1 MQLPPSADGG
11 PSARRLLKLLCLLW
25 LIGASL
31 RFTVLAVPPVIPL
44 IHDDLHMTETQVGLL
59 IGLPLVTWALAAVP
73 GSLLIARFGATR
85 TLTVG
90 LVVTALAAAGRGA
103 ATDVWLLYLATI
115 VMGFGIAIM
124 QPAVPTLVREW
135 LPHRI
140 GLATA
145 VSTNGILV
153 GVMLGP
159 ALTIPLVL
167 PLVGQSWR
175 LDFVAWA
182 APVLLTALLILL
194 LAPRAQGE
202 AGAENESGRRWW
214 PDWKSPLIW
223 LLGLTFGSNNAIFFG
238 ANAFLPDY
246 LASIGRAD
254 LIGAALGWMNGCE
267 LIASTLL
274 LVTAER
280 LQRRAWPYLVF
291 GPAAL
296 VAVLGIMGAGGI
308 WIVPAA
314 ALLGFTLAITFVV
327 TLALP
332 PLLSPPDDVHRMS
345 AGMLTI
351 SYSCAVVVPII
362 CGASWD
368 LTGRPWAA
376 FVPLAICAV
385 MLTVLGLALSFHR
398 PATNSA

>member
-1 MQLPPSADGG
+1 
-11 PSARRLLKLLCLLW
+11 
-25 LIGASL
+25 
-31 RFTVLAVPPVIPL
+31 
-44 IHDDLHMTETQVGLL
+44 
-59 IGLPLVTWALAAVP
+59 
-73 GSLLIARFGATR
+73 
-85 TLTVG
+85 
-90 LVVTALAAAGRGA
+90 VVTALAAAGRGA
-103 ATDVWLLYLATI
+103 APDVWLLYLATM

-153 GVMLGP
+153 GVTLGP

-175 LDFVAWA
+175 LDFVTWA

-254 LIGAALGWMNGCE
+254 LTGAALGWMNGCE

-296 VAVLGIMGAGGI
+296 VAVLGIMGEGGI
-308 WIVPAA
+308 WIVPAS
-314 ALLGFTLAITFVV
+314 ALLGFTLEITFVV

>member
-1 MQLPPSADGG
+1 MQIFENTDGA

-25 LIGASL
+25 LAGMAMRVTI
-31 RFTVLAVPPVIPL
+31 LAVPPVIPL
-44 IHDDLHMTETQVGLL
+44 IRDDLHTTETEVGLL

-103 ATDVWLLYLATI
+103 APDVWLLYLATM

-153 GVMLGP
+153 GVTLGP

-254 LIGAALGWMNGCE
+254 LIGAALG
-267 LIASTLL
+267 
-274 LVTAER
+274 
-280 LQRRAWPYLVF
+280 
-291 GPAAL
+291 
-296 VAVLGIMGAGGI
+296 
-308 WIVPAA
+308 
-314 ALLGFTLAITFVV
+314 
-327 TLALP
+327 
-332 PLLSPPDDVHRMS
+332 
-345 AGMLTI
+345 
-351 SYSCAVVVPII
+351 
-362 CGASWD
+362 
-368 LTGRPWAA
+368 
-376 FVPLAICAV
+376 
-385 MLTVLGLALSFHR
+385 
-398 PATNSA
+398 